1 MASDLRIAVI
11 CSSNQNRSMEAH
23 NFLAKKGF
31 NVRSFGSGNAVKLP
45 GSAPDKPN
53 IYDFSTTYHEMYQ
66 DLAKKDKSLYTQ
78 NGILHMLDRNRRIK
92 PRPERFQNTK
102 ESFDIIFTAEERVY
116 DQCIESLESR
126 GSSAEQLVHVINLD
140 IQDNHEEATIGAFII
155 LEISQ
160 ALVETD
166 DLDNDISD
174 ILTRIE
180 AKCKRQILHTV
191 CWY

>member
-45 GSAPDKPN
+45 GLTMVHCLDNVSTCVNCRDSKWLKAERLLFLGSAPDKPN

-92 PRPERFQNTK
+92 PRPER
-102 ESFDIIFTAEERVY
+102 
-116 DQCIESLESR
+116 
-126 GSSAEQLVHVINLD
+126 
-140 IQDNHEEATIGAFII
+140 
-155 LEISQ
+155 
-160 ALVETD
+160 
-166 DLDNDISD
+166 
-174 ILTRIE
+174 
-180 AKCKRQILHTV
+180 
-191 CWY
+191 

>member
-1 MASDLRIAVI
+1 
-11 CSSNQNRSMEAH
+11 MEIIE
-23 NFLAKKGF
+23 F
-31 NVRSFGSGNAVKLP
+31 NYVLTLP

-92 PRPERFQNTK
+92 PRPERCVTVEREDRHIGVRTDRKGDRKHILSTLSRFQNTK

-140 IQDNHEEATIGAFII
+140 IQVFKGDPDDWLTI
-155 LEISQ
+155 ISSYFF
-160 ALVETD
+160 VF
-166 DLDNDISD
+166 
-174 ILTRIE
+174 
-180 AKCKRQILHTV
+180 V
-191 CWY
+191 GV